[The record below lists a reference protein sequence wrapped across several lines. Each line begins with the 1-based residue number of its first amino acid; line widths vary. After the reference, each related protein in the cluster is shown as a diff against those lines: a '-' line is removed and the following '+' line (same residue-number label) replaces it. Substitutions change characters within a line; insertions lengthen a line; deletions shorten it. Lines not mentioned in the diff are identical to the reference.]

1 MNNDRLEQLLQA
13 ADKSAGGAL
22 YKPDNLA
29 GSVRRRYQRRRIK
42 MIVSPVV
49 IILLLAGLCIFTIM
63 KNTGPKPLTAEQT
76 ASLNVQIQDLNK
88 RVDATLN
95 LVRDVLERQRSL
107 ERIAKLDAQL
117 AEFRDP
123 IEKLNEDINKTAF
136 ILVSSAD
143 KMHDELND
151 TDSAVK
157 AYNQVIELFPQA
169 PSAES
174 ARQKL
179 LKIQNVTV
187 NKNNMSI

>member
-1 MNNDRLEQLLQA
+1 MDNDRLEKLLQA

-29 GSVRRRYQRRRIK
+29 GSVRRRYHRRRIK

-49 IILLLAGLCIFTIM
+49 ILVLAGLCIFTIM
-63 KNTGPKPLTAEQT
+63 KNTGPKPLTAEQVS
-76 ASLNVQIQDLNK
+76 AQIQDLNK

-123 IEKLNEDINKTAF
+123 IEKLNQDINKTAF

-157 AYNQVIELFPQA
+157 AYNQVIELFPQT

-179 LKIQNVTV
+179 LKIQNITV